1 MNRDK
6 EFYRK
11 LAERYLD
18 AGTAPAEEKALA
30 EYLSQNAESE
40 EERALAR
47 LLALEHPECADRQA
61 DFQGK
66 PGPDAGSLLSGTD
79 AGSLVSEGHAGDC
92 VADENV
98 RDLLSD
104 DGVAEFDR
112 IVFEAEQAV
121 PLHSDSGPFPGTGRG
136 RRKAV
141 SGPVRMP
148 ETARRRFVRW
158 TAAFCACAAAVALC
172 VFMWP
177 SGKHAAKD
185 SGVEVASTGLDIRN
199 AAVNISCI
207 MDIFDGDV
215 RSVTVKPAGNAALVT
230 AEMADGTTRM
240 YIMAYDEDEGS
251 TSLFAMDR

>member
-18 AGTAPAEEKALA
+18 AGTSPAEEKALA

-47 LLALEHPECADRQA
+47 LLALEHPECVDRQA

-66 PGPDAGSLLSGTD
+66 PGQDARSLLSGID
-79 AGSLVSEGHAGDC
+79 AGSLVSDGHAGDC

-98 RDLLSD
+98 LDLLSD

-112 IVFEAEQAV
+112 IVCEAEQAV
-121 PLHSDSGPFPGTGRG
+121 PLHSDSGSFPGTDS

-141 SGPVRMP
+141 TGPVRMP
-148 ETARRRFVRW
+148 ETSRRRFVRW

-172 VFMWP
+172 VFLWP
-177 SGKHAAKD
+177 SGKPAAKD
-185 SGVEVASTGLDIRN
+185 SGVEVASTGFDIRN
-199 AAVNISCI
+199 AAVNISSF
-207 MDIFDGDV
+207 MDIFDGNV
-215 RSVTVKPAGNAALVT
+215 LSVTVKPAGNAALVT